1 MSTTGK
7 HTAFDSPKRM
17 LSLPRGRSLE
27 LGGRAVVMGIV
38 NATPDSFYEGSRAMD
53 VSVAVDTVAAMVGAG
68 ALIIDVGG
76 ESTRPGASYV
86 GADEESGRVLPVIE
100 AVRARWDV
108 AVSVD
113 TRKAAVAAAA
123 LDAGADIVND
133 ISALYD
139 DPALA
144 PLCAARGVPVVL
156 MHKKGVP
163 ADMQDSPW
171 YDDCVAE
178 VRQFLLDAAGKAI
191 AAGIQPRQIL
201 LDPGIGFG
209 KRLAD
214 NLALLSRLD
223 ELAEAGY
230 PVLVGLSR
238 KSFIGALTGADTA
251 GRLAGSLASA
261 CAARAR
267 GAVIFRVHDV
277 AETVAALAVF
287 DAAGGTGPGLK

>member
-1 MSTTGK
+1 MS
-7 HTAFDSPKRM
+7 SRV

-38 NATPDSFYEGSRAMD
+38 NTTPDSFYEGSRVMD
-53 VSVAVDTVAAMVGAG
+53 VSSAVDTVSGMVGSG

-76 ESTRPGASYV
+76 ESTRPGSLYV
-86 GADEESGRVLPVIE
+86 SVDEETGRVVPVIE

-108 AVSVD
+108 AISVD
-113 TRKAAVAAAA
+113 TRKAPVAAAA

-139 DPALA
+139 DADLA

-163 ADMQDSPW
+163 SNMQDSPW
-171 YDDCVAE
+171 YDDCAAE
-178 VRQFLLDAAGKAI
+178 VREFLLAAASR
-191 AAGIQPRQIL
+191 AMSAGIPASQIV

-209 KRLAD
+209 KRLED
-214 NLALLSRLD
+214 NLSLLTRLD
-223 ELAEAGY
+223 ELVAAGY

-238 KSFIGALTGADTA
+238 KSFIGAITGAGVS

-267 GAVIFRVHDV
+267 GARIFRVHDV
-277 AETVAALAVF
+277 AETVAALDVF
-287 DAAGGTGPGLK
+287 DAAGGTGNGCT

>member
-1 MSTTGK
+1 MTQ
-7 HTAFDSPKRM
+7 A
-17 LSLPRGRSLE
+17 LCLPRGRSLE

-38 NATPDSFYEGSRAMD
+38 NATPDSFYEGSRVMD
-53 VSVAVDTVAAMVGAG
+53 IPAAVDAVASMVGAG

-86 GADEESGRVLPVIE
+86 GADEESGRVVPVIE

-108 AVSVD
+108 AISVD
-113 TRKAAVAAAA
+113 TRKAPVAAAA

-133 ISALYD
+133 IAALLD

-163 ADMQDSPW
+163 TDMQDSPW
-171 YDDCVAE
+171 YDDCVSE
-178 VRQFLLDAAGKAI
+178 VREFLLAAADRAI
-191 AAGIQPRQIL
+191 AAGIPAARIV

-209 KRLAD
+209 KRLQD

-223 ELAEAGY
+223 ELVEAGY

-238 KSFIGALTGADTA
+238 KSFIGAITGADTA

-267 GAVIFRVHDV
+267 GARVFRVHDV
-277 AETVAALAVF
+277 AETVAALDVF
-287 DAAGGTGPGLK
+287 DAAGGSRLGIK

>member
-1 MSTTGK
+1 
-7 HTAFDSPKRM
+7 M

>member
-1 MSTTGK
+1 MTQ
-7 HTAFDSPKRM
+7 A
-17 LSLPRGRSLE
+17 LCLPRGRSLE

-38 NATPDSFYEGSRAMD
+38 NATPDSFYEGSRVMD
-53 VSVAVDTVAAMVGAG
+53 IPAAVDAVASMVGAG

-86 GADEESGRVLPVIE
+86 GADEESGRVVPVIE

-108 AVSVD
+108 AISVD
-113 TRKAAVAAAA
+113 TRKAPVAAAA

-133 ISALYD
+133 IAALLD

-163 ADMQDSPW
+163 TDMQDSPW

-178 VRQFLLDAAGKAI
+178 VREFLLAAADRAI
-191 AAGIQPRQIL
+191 AAGIPAARIV

-209 KRLAD
+209 KRLQD

-223 ELAEAGY
+223 ELVEAGY

-238 KSFIGALTGADTA
+238 KSFIGAITGADTA

-267 GAVIFRVHDV
+267 GARVFRVHDV
-277 AETVAALAVF
+277 AETVAALDVF
-287 DAAGGTGPGLK
+287 DAAGGSRLGIK